1 MRFLSVAFAIF
12 MSVVALN
19 ARAWSMWEISGA
31 KMNIDGKDIRVA
43 SVNQIGNEHVFH
55 SKDPEF
61 QKGVYVVAVWYGS
74 NPQNLPRT
82 TAFLRDYLRSRGM
95 NVVDQP
101 DGSPIALRFEVRDLN
116 IDGVSTATIQSDT
129 PDNKNSSTH
138 ENLSAQ
144 GTDLAIKAGTIDLI
158 TKTSGAFAG
167 AMAYGA
173 ASSYH
178 YEGDELMLSAEIIP
192 EPTYDKLGENSDKF
206 AKEMDGITA
215 RTAVKRS
222 DPKTTTGDLLT
233 LMSRVWADKYFVKD

>member
-1 MRFLSVAFAIF
+1 MRIMSVALAIL
-12 MSVVALN
+12 MSVVTCN
-19 ARAWSMWEISGA
+19 AGAWSMWEISGA
-31 KMNIDGKDIRVA
+31 KMDIDGKDIRVA

-55 SKDPEF
+55 SKDTEF
-61 QKGVYVVAVWYGS
+61 EKGVYVVAVWYGS
-74 NPQNLPRT
+74 NPQSLPRT
-82 TAFLRDYLRSRGM
+82 TAFLRDYLRSRGI

-101 DGSPIALRFEVRDLN
+101 DGSPVALRFEVRDLN

-129 PDNKNSSTH
+129 PVASSSTH
-138 ENLSAQ
+138 ENLAAQ

-233 LMSRVWADKYFVKD
+233 LMTRVWVDKYFVKD